1 MNAPSPASDTQ
12 TAHAPI
18 AEADIARLVERF
30 YQQVRQDPLLGP
42 VFAPVVEDWD
52 VHIATLIDFWSAV
65 VLRSGRYRGNPMA
78 MHRRLPIEAAHFE
91 RWLALWDENARE
103 VLGEDDARIVS
114 DHAARIGRSLR
125 HGLGLAPARPLPPGA
140 DAAGSMPG

>member
-1 MNAPSPASDTQ
+1 MSTAAPTPDAP
-12 TAHAPI
+12 TAHAPL

-30 YQQVRQDPLLGP
+30 YQRVRLDPLLGP

-78 MHRRLPIEAAHFE
+78 MHRRLPIQPEHFE
-91 RWLALWDENARE
+91 RWLALWNETARE
-103 VLGEDDARIVS
+103 ELGEDNARIVG

-125 HGLGLAPARPLPPGA
+125 HGLGLGPTRPSPPQA
-140 DAAGSMPG
+140 DASGSMPG